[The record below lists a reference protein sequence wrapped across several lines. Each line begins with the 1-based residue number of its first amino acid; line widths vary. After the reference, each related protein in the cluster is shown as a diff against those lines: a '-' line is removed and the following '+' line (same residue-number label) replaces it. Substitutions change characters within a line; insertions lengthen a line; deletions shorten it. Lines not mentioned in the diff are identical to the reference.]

1 MKYKLQSITIDDSM
15 EELRKANEELRKA
28 KEENTRL
35 KE

>member
-1 MKYKLQSITIDDSM
+1 MKYKLQSTTINDSM

>member
-1 MKYKLQSITIDDSM
+1 MKYKLQSTTINDSM
-15 EELRKANEELRKA
+15 EELRKANEELRKT